1 MTTRAAVDS
10 VLNEKNLAVIGV
22 SRNPQ
27 KFGNMVVKE
36 LGEKGYKLL
45 PIHPELDQVHGVA
58 CYRSLDALPEPA
70 GAAFIAVAPDKSAA
84 AVKEA
89 HEAGIRNIWIQQM
102 AQSDEAIQYC
112 KDNQLSFV
120 SGECILMHAEPVGSI
135 HKFHRFFKKL
145 FGRMPK

>member
-1 MTTRAAVDS
+1 MTSKAAVDS

-22 SRNPQ
+22 SRNHQ

-36 LGEKGYKLL
+36 LSGKGFSLF
-45 PIHPELDQVHGVA
+45 PVHPELDQVYGVK
-58 CYRSLDALPEPA
+58 CYPSLTDLPEPA
-70 GAAFIAVAPDKSAA
+70 GAAFVAVAPQKSAA
-84 AVKEA
+84 AVRQA
-89 HEAGIRNIWIQQM
+89 HEAGITKIWIQQM

-112 KDNQLSFV
+112 REHDITFV

-145 FGRMPK
+145 FGRMPR

>member
-1 MTTRAAVDS
+1 MTTRAAVDG
-10 VLNEKNLAVIGV
+10 VLNGKSLAVIGV

-36 LGEKGYKLL
+36 LSEKGFKLF
-45 PIHPELDQVHGVA
+45 PIHPQLDQVNGVP
-58 CYRSLDALPEPA
+58 CYSSFEALPEAPS
-70 GAAFIAVAPDKSAA
+70 AAFVAVAPEKSAA

-89 HEAGIRNIWIQQM
+89 HQAGIRNIWIQQM
-102 AQSDEAIQYC
+102 AQSDEALQYC
-112 KDNQLSFV
+112 RDNDISFV
-120 SGECILMHAEPVGSI
+120 SGECILMYAEPVGSI